1 MDCRIELITVPVTD
15 TDRAIAFYR
24 DQCGFTVDHDH
35 RVSDELRFV
44 QVTPPGSACSIC
56 FGDGLGGQIEV
67 GGQKGIQVVVDDIQ
81 AAIGAKIVARET
93 VKAYRKDVTAKCY
106 GGDISRKRKLL
117 ERQKEG
123 KKRMKQVGRIEVPQ
137 EAFLAVLELGD
148 DGRK

>member
-56 FGDGLGGQIEV
+56 FGDGLGGQMEV
-67 GGQKGIQVVVDDIQ
+67 GGQKGIQVVVDDIRAARQ
-81 AAIGAKIVARET
+81 ALVDAGVEVTEVDEMPWGKFVFFADPDGNAWTVQEIPART
-93 VKAYRKDVTAKCY
+93 
-106 GGDISRKRKLL
+106 
-117 ERQKEG
+117 
-123 KKRMKQVGRIEVPQ
+123 
-137 EAFLAVLELGD
+137 
-148 DGRK
+148 